1 MSKNTANLDKF
12 VTSYRRAGDMYAVT
26 SLYAARA
33 VSDGVKQSDLAESV
47 SVGRP
52 TVSNYVLSGLTLTVL
67 GFDIERGRLVGD
79 ADVARTVLHIV
90 KGEHGSERRTALR
103 EALKNDDADAVRTV
117 VTGWKDRPLNKSNK
131 SGDKSNKSGKSDKRS
146 PRQNATMSDM
156 SFDALA
162 KTVLTALEMMG
173 TKKDAPKKADVLV
186 AIGDTAHALAEN
198 LAGVTVE

>member
-1 MSKNTANLDKF
+1 MSKNAANLDKF
-12 VTSYRRAGDMYAVT
+12 VVSYRRAGDMYAVT

-33 VSDGVKQSDLAESV
+33 VSDGVKQSDLANSV
-47 SVGRP
+47 NVGRP

-67 GFDIERGRLVGD
+67 GYDVQRGRLVGD

-103 EALKNDDADAVRTV
+103 EALKDGDADKVRAV
-117 VTGWKDRPLNKSNK
+117 VTDWKTRPLNRS
-131 SGDKSNKSGKSDKRS
+131 DKSDKSDKSGKSGKRS
-146 PRQNATMSDM
+146 PRENATMSDM

-173 TKKDAPKKADVLV
+173 TKKDAPKKADVLI
-186 AIGDTAHALAEN
+186 AIGDAAHALAES
-198 LAGVTVE
+198 LSGVTVD